1 LVAAYLRTYDDPVLP
16 VAGGYYFTTVNRPVT
31 LDGTRTV
38 ARAGHKVVSYSWRL
52 YDGTEVSGAIVDVL
66 YDRPGHYVET
76 LMVETQSGVEVVD
89 FAQVRVY
96 DPARDFED
104 ELAYGWAYYSP
115 VRGIHPGTPVT
126 FWNRLLD
133 SRDVTVD
140 YGDGSGPEVIA
151 EQAVHAFPRPD
162 HYVVTLRGQGL
173 SGEPVIA
180 KLGVAVSA

>member
-1 LVAAYLRTYDDPVLP
+1 
-16 VAGGYYFTTVNRPVT
+16 
-31 LDGTRTV
+31 
-38 ARAGHKVVSYSWRL
+38 
-52 YDGTEVSGAIVDVL
+52 VSGAIVDVL